1 MNKDGL
7 FQELDNLIEDGKKEL
22 SKYSY
27 IDDPY
32 EFQYVD
38 KFFFEPWYYKVLT
51 ILSLF
56 PELANNPFSN
66 SISHLNDAFYSDVEM
81 IIKDL
86 EAIKELVEKDI
97 INLENDNSPTDY
109 HENNDPIVFISHSS
123 SDKKYGDAIRNLLI
137 GLGIKDSSL
146 IYTSHPR
153 NKIPLDSN
161 IFEYLKQKLEQKVF
175 MIILWSNTYL
185 QSPACLNEM
194 GAAWVTQSDYTNFY
208 TPDFEFG
215 NPKYHECA
223 VDTRKMGA
231 VLNGDENCKASIL
244 QFKNTIK
251 DLFEIQTDEEKESW
265 LIDQFINDISS

>member
-7 FQELDNLIEDGKKEL
+7 FQELDSLIEDGKKEL

-109 HENNDPIVFISHSS
+109 HENKANGCDYRHPAFPGGQHADKGEKLDTNHSAERVGKHIIPLKQSSHQKQLERLDGEGEQDCSPRYHGYS
-123 SDKKYGDAIRNLLI
+123 GLVVGGRQDRAHQKAKRNKHSYIGHDFVSQICIPCKPPLI
-137 GLGIKDSSL
+137 G
-146 IYTSHPR
+146 P
-153 NKIPLDSN
+153 
-161 IFEYLKQKLEQKVF
+161 E
-175 MIILWSNTYL
+175 
-185 QSPACLNEM
+185 
-194 GAAWVTQSDYTNFY
+194 
-208 TPDFEFG
+208 
-215 NPKYHECA
+215 
-223 VDTRKMGA
+223 
-231 VLNGDENCKASIL
+231 
-244 QFKNTIK
+244 QFKLGDMISRRPFQHSEPQDSKNVNEQE
-251 DLFEIQTDEEKESW
+251 DQTNRLPVAVVFDMGH
-265 LIDQFINDISS
+265 LP